1 MYERICLRLH
11 VSTGLSGLA
20 VGQSSNVIGSGVAS
34 LGSVLALMGAKRKAV
49 TLMRSWV
56 NAF

>member
-1 MYERICLRLH
+1 MRLH
-11 VSTGLSGLA
+11 VSTGLSGLG
-20 VGQSSNVIGSGVAS
+20 VGQSSSVIGSGVAS
-34 LGSVLALMGAKRKAV
+34 LGSVLALMGTKRKAV

>member
-1 MYERICLRLH
+1 MFCNCHELFEVGGGEGSVERE
-11 VSTGLSGLA
+11 VE
-20 VGQSSNVIGSGVAS
+20 GQCTLGGV
-34 LGSVLALMGAKRKAV
+34 GSVLALMGAKRKAV